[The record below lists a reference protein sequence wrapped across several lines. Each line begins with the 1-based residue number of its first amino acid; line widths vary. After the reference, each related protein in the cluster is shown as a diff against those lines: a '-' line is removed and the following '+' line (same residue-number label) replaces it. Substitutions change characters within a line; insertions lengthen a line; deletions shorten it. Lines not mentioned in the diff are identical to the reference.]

1 MTTLGEAW
9 IEVHADTKPFAKELA
24 AKLKMILA
32 EVDKVA
38 KAQAPKIG
46 ESIGDGVKKGF
57 GKKEPEVRGIFRK
70 FGNFLS
76 NEGNR
81 WERNLRETFT
91 KMARGNF
98 ILTRVFGQAALA
110 IGGATKRIF
119 AFAKGLFNLGRGAAE
134 VAMGIGQALVV
145 GMQALFGVTGDAAR
159 AASTLSAGFARVG
172 AALAAAAAEAVAAA
186 PAIAAVAAAVFI
198 TAGAVTILAMILV
211 TVAAPFAAL
220 IDLALALPA
229 ALTFLIAVIAPLII
243 AFKDL
248 NEVMGLVFEKDPD
261 RLKKGLAKLSPTM
274 RGLVALLR
282 GFSGE
287 FKGLVDHI
295 QHGFFEPIMHELG
308 PALKALLPVLT
319 GNLARIAADMG
330 AMVASILHLVA
341 SRPVVEAMA
350 SMMGQ
355 IADFLERNSGVLVQV
370 FAALGAAAQAALP
383 IVLELLD
390 KFSGFL
396 TQFATWIMGAIT
408 DGSFERWLRTGIAS
422 LQSIWNLVKALI
434 GLFATMFAKL
444 NGDGR
449 DFLKIITDAI
459 NRFTKWLR
467 SPDGQTA
474 LENIGRLAKVAA
486 SAFAGALVTV
496 QAILSVMNKIV
507 KAWDWLSRHH
517 LVPALPGSSSA
528 GGWLS
533 NVAGTIQNSFSGGG
547 VVPEDQIAM
556 VHAGEPILDPSNSVA
571 RNRSI
576 LADAGMLDVLS
587 TATTVNVYI
596 GSERLTERIDY
607 QIAQNNRGNARALAS
622 GPRR

>member
-98 ILTRVFGQAALA
+98 ILTRIFGQAALA

-119 AFAKGLFNLGRGAAE
+119 AFTKGLFNLARGAAE

-220 IDLALALPA
+220 INLALALPA

-282 GFSGE
+282 GFGAE
-287 FKGLVDHI
+287 FKGLVDRV

-422 LQSIWNLVKALI
+422 LSSIWNLVKSLI
-434 GLFATMFAKL
+434 GLFTTMFAKL

-486 SAFAGALVTV
+486 NVFAGALVTV

-517 LVPALPGSSSA
+517 LAPALPSSSSA

-547 VVPEDQIAM
+547 VVPQDQIAM

-587 TATTVNVYI
+587 TTNVVNVYI